1 VERGAIGI
9 LSTHDLSL
17 TEIAGAELQGT
28 NVHMGSRDGAE
39 PLDFDY
45 RLKPGVT
52 TETNA
57 LAIAR
62 MAGVPV

>member
-1 VERGAIGI
+1 MHMASRN
-9 LSTHDLSL
+9 
-17 TEIAGAELQGT
+17 EL
-28 NVHMGSRDGAE
+28 D
-39 PLDFDY
+39 PLEFDY

-52 TETNA
+52 METNA

>member
-1 VERGAIGI
+1 MK
-9 LSTHDLSL
+9 
-17 TEIAGAELQGT
+17 AEG
-28 NVHMGSRDGAE
+28 D